1 MVADFSSEKN
11 ENQVQLNDTFKVQK
25 KNKNEPPNTFKI
37 KLKYSSNMKAKKRYF
52 QTERNETNSLLADLY
67 WVEC

>member
-1 MVADFSSEKN
+1 MVADFSSDKN

-25 KNKNEPPNTFKI
+25 KNKNEPPSTFKI

-52 QTERNETNSLLADLY
+52 QTERNQTNSLLADLY